1 MSGSGDKRAVIV
13 FGPPGAG
20 KGTQADRLLRD
31 FGFDYIATG
40 DILREAIAKKTP
52 LGLRA
57 SEYMNTGRLVPDDV
71 MIPIVEER
79 LMAGG
84 PDSRFLLDGFPRTVR
99 QAEMLDEAAERN
111 GIRIRKAIYLKTS
124 RDTIVQR
131 LSGRRLCPKC
141 GATYHVQNIPSRVE
155 GICDRCGSELIQR
168 KDDEEAAVVRRL
180 LEYEKQTA
188 EVIHYYRE
196 KGILAEVDG
205 NLPVEESYPQIARL
219 VAEDDSL

>member
-1 MSGSGDKRAVIV
+1 MSGNGDKQAFIL

-20 KGTQADRLLRD
+20 KGTQAERLLRD

-40 DILREAIAKKTP
+40 DILREAIAKKTA

-57 SEYMNTGRLVPDDV
+57 SEYMNAGRLVPDDV
-71 MIPIVEER
+71 MIPIAEER
-79 LMAGG
+79 LAAGDG
-84 PDSRFLLDGFPRTVR
+84 DAGFLLDGFPRTVR

-141 GATYHVQNIPSRVE
+141 GAIYHVRNIPPRVE
-155 GICDRCGSELIQR
+155 GICDRCGSKLIQR
-168 KDDEEAAVVRRL
+168 EDDQEEAIVRRL
-180 LEYEKQTA
+180 VEYEKQTA
-188 EVIHYYRE
+188 DVIHYYSD

-205 NLPVEESYPQIARL
+205 NLPVEESYTQIARL
-219 VAEDDSL
+219 VAEDDSP

>member
-1 MSGSGDKRAVIV
+1 MSASRDKQAIIL

-20 KGTQADRLLRD
+20 KGTQASRLLRD
-31 FGFDYIATG
+31 FGFDSIATG
-40 DILREAIAKKTP
+40 DILREAIAKKTV

-79 LMAGG
+79 LTRGDGDAG
-84 PDSRFLLDGFPRTVR
+84 FLLDGFPRTVR

-124 RDTIVQR
+124 RDTIIQR

-141 GATYHVQNIPSRVE
+141 GAVYHVQNIPPRTE
-155 GICDRCGSELIQR
+155 GICDCCGSELVQR
-168 KDDEEAAVVRRL
+168 EDDQEEAVVRRL
-180 LEYEKQTA
+180 VEYEKQTA
-188 EVIHYYRE
+188 DLIHYYKE
-196 KGILAEVDG
+196 KGMLAEVDG

-219 VAEDDSL
+219 ATEDESP

>member
-1 MSGSGDKRAVIV
+1 MSGNGDKQAIIL

-40 DILREAIAKKTP
+40 EILREAIAKKTA

-57 SEYMNTGRLVPDDV
+57 SEYMNAGRLVPDDV

-79 LMAGG
+79 LTAGG
-84 PDSRFLLDGFPRTVR
+84 GDAGFLLDGFPRTVR

-131 LSGRRLCPKC
+131 LSGRRICPRC
-141 GATYHVQNIPSRVE
+141 GATYHISNIPPKVE
-155 GICDRCGSELIQR
+155 GVCDRCGSKLIQR
-168 KDDEEAAVVRRL
+168 EDDQEEAIVRRL
-180 LEYEKQTA
+180 VEYEKQTA
-188 EVIHYYRE
+188 DVIHYYLD

-205 NLPVEESYPQIARL
+205 NLGVEESYPLIARL
-219 VAEDDSL
+219 VSEDDST